1 MKTGDWVQALGL
13 RPHPEGGFF
22 REVFRDPNVV
32 KHPLHGK
39 PRPAVTSIQFML
51 PSGAFSAFHRVASS
65 EIWLHLQGDPVKLH
79 TIVNGKHEEI
89 VLKNRQH
96 TVPAN
101 AWQAA
106 EPMGAD
112 YTLCACIVAPGFDF
126 EDFEM
131 ATREALL
138 RDFPKLEE
146 LVTRLTR

>member
-13 RPHPEGGFF
+13 QPHPEGGFF
-22 REVFRDPNVV
+22 REVFRDPSTVA
-32 KHPLHGK
+32 HPVHGK
-39 PRPAVTSIQFML
+39 PRAAVTSIQFLL
-51 PSGAFSAFHRVASS
+51 PAGTFSAIHRVASS

-79 TIVNGKHEEI
+79 TIVNGKHEQH
-89 VLKNRQH
+89 VLNRRQH

-101 AWQAA
+101 VWQAA

-131 ATREALL
+131 PSRDHLL
-138 RDFPKLEE
+138 KHFPHLADPIG
-146 LVTRLTR
+146 RLTR